1 MKLFWKSLIT
11 QWILFNYLGWLL
23 GLIAGPILFLILIIS
38 LFIWPNEFW
47 DNILM
52 PIFLSF
58 PLGVSIGAMQNI
70 VIQRWNMPISF
81 WVLIS
86 LLSSITT
93 TALTILFFHV
103 GVFGNDIGAI
113 YLAPCLA
120 GLILAVFQTASL
132 RKLISRPLL
141 WAISYIGGLFIGIVA
156 IFFITGLAFATAD
169 SIVKVLY
176 SLELWDVVIY
186 RDDVLIISNL
196 LFTFPL
202 SLAIII
208 GLPTGIILQRNL
220 ATSKTG

>member
-1 MKLFWKSLIT
+1 MKLFRKSLIT
-11 QWILFNYLGWLL
+11 QWILVNYLGWLL

-38 LFIWPNEFW
+38 LFIIPNEFW
-47 DNILM
+47 ESILM
-52 PIFLSF
+52 PMFLSF
-58 PLGVSIGAMQNI
+58 PLGVSIGTMQNI
-70 VIQRWNMPISF
+70 VIRRWNMPISS
-81 WVLIS
+81 WVLSS
-86 LLSSITT
+86 LLSSITA
-93 TALTILFFHV
+93 TALTIFLFHV

-120 GLILAVFQTASL
+120 GLIIAVFQTASL

-141 WAISYIGGLFIGIVA
+141 WAISYIGGLVTCIVA
-156 IFFITGLAFATAD
+156 VFFITGLAFSIAD
-169 SIVKVLY
+169 SIVKALY

-202 SLAIII
+202 LLAIVT
-208 GLPTGIILQRNL
+208 GLPTGIILQRNF